1 MKGLS
6 IKYGLKTETKDEF
19 EEQPMVGSKKSA
31 FSKKLTPSISPH
43 FDEIDLTEK

>member
-19 EEQPMVGSKKSA
+19 EDQPMVASKSA
-31 FSKKLTPSISPH
+31 FSKKKTPPISPH
-43 FDEIDLTEK
+43 FDEIDLIKK